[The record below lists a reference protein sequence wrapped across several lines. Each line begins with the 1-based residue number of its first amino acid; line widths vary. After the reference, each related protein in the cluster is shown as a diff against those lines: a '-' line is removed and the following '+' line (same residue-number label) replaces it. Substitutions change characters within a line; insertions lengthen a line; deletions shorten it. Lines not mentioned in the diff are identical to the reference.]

1 MHAKQQQPLVP
12 PVVCG
17 TRYLQVI
24 LAGIAALILTVG
36 FSRFAY
42 TPLLPLMLA
51 QTELTKAQGSWL
63 ATFNYLGYL
72 SGALLVTGIARP
84 QLKFRL
90 YRLCLLLALASTL
103 GMGLT
108 EQYWLWAALRFA
120 GGVSSVAG
128 LLLASAFVL
137 RWLAEQGYTA
147 KLGLH
152 FIGIG
157 AGIALPGLLIGVA
170 SAWLQWDGFW
180 QWLAMGGLLFA
191 VPAWYWMPRPT
202 ALTVGNINAVGR
214 QQDADRPWLR
224 SMLLAYFCAGF
235 AFVVSTTFVV
245 VELESLP
252 QFQHQGGWIW
262 LAVGLVCA
270 PAAVCWDLLAAKTGL
285 IMATVLAY
293 VLHLCACALPL
304 LSAEPGWHL
313 LGALLF
319 GASFIGI
326 VSLMLTLA
334 GQRFAQNASAAM
346 GKLTLS
352 YGLAQILAPL
362 FAGFLVQWTGNFR
375 IMLLLSCL
383 MLLIG
388 LLVMVGLGWRQG
400 ASVAARE

>member
-1 MHAKQQQPLVP
+1 MHAEQQPQSLVT
-12 PVVCG
+12 PVVSG
-17 TRYLQVI
+17 TRYLQVF

-42 TPLLPLMLA
+42 TPLLPLMLL
-51 QTELTKAQGSWL
+51 QTELTKAEGSWL

-72 SGALLVTGIARP
+72 SGALLVAAITQP

-90 YRLCLLLALASTL
+90 YQFCLLLALASTL

-108 EQYWLWAALRFA
+108 EQYWQWAALRFA

-137 RWLAEQGYTA
+137 RWLAEQGYQA

-157 AGIALPGLLIGVA
+157 VGIALPGLLIGVA
-170 SAWLQWDGFW
+170 NPWLQWDGFW
-180 QWLAMGGLLFA
+180 HWLAIGGLLFA
-191 VPAWYWMPRPT
+191 WPAWYWMPRPAACT
-202 ALTVGNINAVGR
+202 AGNINAVVR
-214 QQDADRPWLR
+214 QQDADRHWLR
-224 SMLLAYFCAGF
+224 SLLLAYFCAGF

-293 VLHLCACALPL
+293 MLHLCACALPL
-304 LSAEPGWHL
+304 LSAEPGWHM

-319 GASFIGI
+319 GGSFIGI

-334 GQRFAQNASAAM
+334 GQRFANNASAAM

-362 FAGFLVQWTGNFR
+362 LAGFLVQWSGNFR

-383 MLLIG
+383 L
-388 LLVMVGLGWRQG
+388 LLVGMLVLLALAWRQAKG
-400 ASVAARE
+400 

>member
-1 MHAKQQQPLVP
+1 MHAKQQPQSLAT
-12 PVVCG
+12 PVVSG
-17 TRYLQVI
+17 TDYLQVI

-51 QTELTKAQGSWL
+51 QTELTKAEGSWL

-72 SGALLVTGIARP
+72 SGALLVAAITQP

-90 YRLCLLLALASTL
+90 YRFCLLLALASTL

-108 EQYWLWAALRFA
+108 EHYWLWAVLRFV

-137 RWLAEQGYTA
+137 SWLAEQGYQA

-157 AGIALPGLLIGVA
+157 AGIALPGLFIGVA
-170 SAWLQWDGFW
+170 NPWLQWDGFW
-180 QWLAMGGLLFA
+180 HWLAIGGLLFA
-191 VPAWYWMPRPT
+191 GPAWYWMPRPIVFT
-202 ALTVGNINAVGR
+202 AGHINAVAR
-214 QQDADRPWLR
+214 QQDADRAWLR
-224 SMLLAYFCAGF
+224 FLLLAYFCAGF

-293 VLHLCACALPL
+293 TLHLCACALPL
-304 LSAEPGWHL
+304 LSAEPDWHL

-334 GQRFAQNASAAM
+334 GQRFANNASAAM

-362 FAGFLVQWTGNFR
+362 LAGFLVQWSGNFR

-383 MLLIG
+383 L
-388 LLVMVGLGWRQG
+388 LLVGMLVMLALGWRQTKG
-400 ASVAARE
+400 

>member
-12 PVVCG
+12 PVVCW
-17 TRYLQVI
+17 THYLQVI

-63 ATFNYLGYL
+63 ATFNYFGYL
-72 SGALLVTGIARP
+72 SGALLVTAIARP

-157 AGIALPGLLIGVA
+157 AGIALPGVLIGVA
-170 SAWLQWDGFW
+170 SPWLQWDGFW
-180 QWLAMGGLLFA
+180 QWLAIGGLLFA
-191 VPAWYWMPRPT
+191 APAWYWMPRPT
-202 ALTVGNINAVGR
+202 ALTVGNINSVGR
-214 QQDADRPWLR
+214 QQDADRHWLR
-224 SMLLAYFCAGF
+224 FMLLAYFCAGF

-293 VLHLCACALPL
+293 ALHLCACALPL
-304 LSAEPGWHL
+304 LSTEPGWHL

-352 YGLAQILAPL
+352 YGLAQIMAPL

-375 IMLLLSCL
+375 IMLLISCL
-383 MLLIG
+383 MLLSG
-388 LLVMVGLGWRQG
+388 LLVMVGLSCRQG

>member
-1 MHAKQQQPLVP
+1 MHAEQPPQSLVT
-12 PVVCG
+12 PVVSG
-17 TRYLQVI
+17 TRYLQVF

-72 SGALLVTGIARP
+72 SGALLVAAITQP

-90 YRLCLLLALASTL
+90 YRFCLVLALASTL

-137 RWLAEQGYTA
+137 RWLAEQSYQA

-170 SAWLQWDGFW
+170 NPWLQWDGFW
-180 QWLAMGGLLFA
+180 HWLAIGGLLFA
-191 VPAWYWMPRPT
+191 GPAWYWMPRPAACT
-202 ALTVGNINAVGR
+202 AGNINAVVKP
-214 QQDADRPWLR
+214 QEADRPWLR
-224 SMLLAYFCAGF
+224 SLVLAYFCAGF

-252 QFQHQGGWIW
+252 QFQQQGGWIW

-293 VLHLCACALPL
+293 TLHLCACALPL

-319 GASFIGI
+319 GGSFIGN

-334 GQRFAQNASAAM
+334 GQRFANNASAAM

-362 FAGFLVQWTGNFR
+362 LAGFLVQWSGNFR

-383 MLLIG
+383 L
-388 LLVMVGLGWRQG
+388 LLVGMLVLLALAWRQAKG
-400 ASVAARE
+400 

>member
-1 MHAKQQQPLVP
+1 MNAKQQQPLVT
-12 PVVCG
+12 PVMSG
-17 TRYLQVI
+17 TRYIQVI

-72 SGALLVTGIARP
+72 SGALLVAAIRQP

-108 EQYWLWAALRFA
+108 EHYWLWALLRYA
-120 GGVSSVAG
+120 GGIGSVAG

-137 RWLAEQGYTA
+137 RWLAEQGYRPR
-147 KLGLH
+147 LGLH

-157 AGIALPGLLIGVA
+157 VGIALPGLLIGVA
-170 SAWLQWDGFW
+170 STWWCWHSFW
-180 QWLAMGGLLFA
+180 QLLALCGLLFA
-191 VPAWYWMPRPT
+191 WPAWRWMPQPA
-202 ALTVGNINAVGR
+202 ALPASLIPQAAGE
-214 QQDADRPWLR
+214 QSADRYWLR
-224 SMLLAYFCAGF
+224 AMLLAYFCAGF

-245 VELESLP
+245 VELETLP

-270 PAAVCWDLLAAKTGL
+270 PAAVCWDLLAAKAGL

-362 FAGFLVQWTGNFR
+362 LAGFLVQWTGNFR

-383 MLLIG
+383 MLLSG
-388 LLVMVGLGWRQG
+388 LLVMIGLSWRQG
-400 ASVAARE
+400 TSVAARG